1 MIQALQFI
9 RRLLELADGTRE
21 PDRQLSEDSLLREI
35 SENPHCRLIEVDRN
49 EAGWLIQV
57 RRTHFGDEMLAILG
71 FVNWDQGLVKQL
83 VLSGENLS
91 VADVVQ
97 RTLVITEKWEGGD
110 ALHGDLLQISI
121 VPLWPANLA
130 RHV

>member
-1 MIQALQFI
+1 MIQTLQFI

-57 RRTHFGDEMLAILG
+57 RRTHFGDEMLTILG
-71 FVNWDQGLVKQL
+71 FVNWDQGLAKQL
-83 VLSGENLS
+83 VLSSENLS

-110 ALHGDLLQISI
+110 ALHGDFLQMSI